1 MISLLLKASIVIAI
15 LLAFYKVFLEKE
27 SFFALNR
34 FYLLGC
40 LAIAFA
46 LPFVGLP
53 TLVHQQGMFSD
64 WLEKVKTHE
73 FIASSKAIDLE
84 TNTALITTDNG
95 VHAVQKEDKLTSNL
109 LDKEAEIT
117 NSKQTKTINET
128 VVIPK
133 PAIQPSTK
141 KTSKGFLFYLSLI
154 YLFGVV
160 VFALNLLGQLL
171 IILFKIIKSED
182 KIEDTDGIIINSKQ
196 VAEPCSFFHYI
207 FIHPESYD
215 YETYEQILA
224 HEKIHVSQKH
234 TFDLLLAE
242 IAIILLWFN
251 PFIWLLRKEIEKNI
265 EYQTDDLVL
274 RDQSIE
280 RESYQMNLLKVATFN
295 HPLVVTTNYN
305 QSLIKQRLLKMSAK
319 KSNPFSYWKYAFI
332 APLLF
337 MLVLFLNKP
346 TTVFAKHS
354 TLILTEKDAPKE
366 IVRESSS
373 NETIVTSI
381 AEPPQKNQVAENTT
395 TVLHKP
401 CDEIDEVVKQGN
413 VEQVKQLLLNQ
424 DSECWDKSTAQKA
437 ANLQLVK
444 SLIEHDADIQL
455 NQEKGSIILNG
466 PILQIRSDERH
477 EAYRKKH
484 QLDKVF
490 NPIDHDELDAATKAS
505 NELKAIQIIK
515 QLEPKHLEVKTPEAV
530 ASLDYIKYI
539 LDNGGSLS
547 IENASV
553 YIHHGNINVNVNPNS
568 QTTNYNYN
576 NQSTNYNNIGD
587 DNPNYKP
594 SSEQHTNVHSG
605 SHCKK
610 LIEVIYKEDMEAI
623 EKLLKTIDPNCVE
636 SDPGYE
642 VKKTE
647 NGQTWQTRKAR
658 TPLAAAGRKG
668 NVNIA
673 KMLLTAGADMK
684 FYNQEKETPLI
695 AGASSGSLEF
705 VQLML
710 DNGADLHRMSNAY
723 GNVLIAAA
731 RKGHLPI
738 VTYLVEKGA
747 QVNDMNNGQGS
758 PLNAAAGNGRLDIAK
773 YLLNKG
779 ADIDAQNN
787 GQGSALNAAA
797 RNGQLEMVK
806 LLIQKGANLDIAN
819 NGQGSPLNAAAR
831 NGQIEVAKLLIEG
844 GADLNTQNNGQGSA
858 LNAAARNGQVEM
870 VKLLIEKGADLDIQN
885 NGQGS
890 ALNAAARNGQ
900 VEVVK
905 LLIKAGADLN
915 IQTNGQ
921 GSALNAAA
929 RNGQL
934 EVVKLL
940 LDAGAKIDAAT
951 NGQGTALNAAARNG
965 QNEVVKLLIKKG
977 AKVNHMNH
985 SHGTALLAATRNK
998 QTKTAKILLE
1008 NGADPALSPRHH
1020 DSPIKHA
1027 RKNNYRELSK
1037 LFKAYEG
1044 AK

>member
-1 MISLLLKASIVIAI
+1 MIILLLKASIVIAI

-34 FYLLGC
+34 FYLLAC
-40 LAIAFA
+40 LVIAFA

-53 TLVHQQGMFSD
+53 TLVHQQGVFSD
-64 WLEKVKTHE
+64 WLEKVQTHE
-73 FIASSKAIDLE
+73 FISSSKAIDLA
-84 TNTALITTDNG
+84 TDTPLITTEKE
-95 VHAVQKEDKLTSNL
+95 VHPVQKKDELKPHSLEKAS
-109 LDKEAEIT
+109 EIT
-117 NSKQTKTINET
+117 NNKQAETISKA
-128 VVIPK
+128 VVSPK
-133 PAIQPSTK
+133 PAIQSSATK
-141 KTSKGFLFYLSLI
+141 TAKGFLFYLSLI

-160 VFALNLLGQLL
+160 VFALNLLSQLL
-171 IILFKIIKSED
+171 IILFKIVKSED

-196 VAEPCSFFHYI
+196 VTEPCSFFHYI

-224 HEKIHVSQKH
+224 HEKIHVSQRH

-337 MLVLFLNKP
+337 ILVLFLNKP
-346 TTVFAKHS
+346 TVVFANNNA
-354 TLILTEKDAPKE
+354 LIITEKEAPKE
-366 IVRESSS
+366 AVKALSN
-373 NETIVTSI
+373 NETIVKSI
-381 AEPPQKNQVAENTT
+381 ETPQKNQAAENTA
-395 TVLHKP
+395 TVLHTP

-413 VEQVKQLLLNQ
+413 VEQVKQLLLDQ
-424 DSECWDKSTAQKA
+424 DSDCWDKSTAQKA

-444 SLIEHDADIQL
+444 SLVEHDADIQL
-455 NQEKGSIILNG
+455 NQDKGSIILHG
-466 PILQIRSDERH
+466 PIF
-477 EAYRKKH
+477 K
-484 QLDKVF
+484 
-490 NPIDHDELDAATKAS
+490 N
-505 NELKAIQIIK
+505 
-515 QLEPKHLEVKTPEAV
+515 
-530 ASLDYIKYI
+530 
-539 LDNGGSLS
+539 GSLS

-576 NQSTNYNNIGD
+576 NQSTNYNNLED
-587 DNPNYKP
+587 DNPNYRP
-594 SSEQHTNVHSG
+594 NSEQHINVHSG
-605 SHCKK
+605 SDCKK
-610 LIEVIYKEDMEAI
+610 LIAAIYQEDI
-623 EKLLKTIDPNCVE
+623 ETIKKLLKTIDPNCFE
-636 SDPGYE
+636 ADPGYE

-668 NVNIA
+668 NVEIA
-673 KMLLTAGADMK
+673 KMLLAAGADMK

-710 DNGADLHRMSNAY
+710 DNGADLHRMTNAY
-723 GNVLIAAA
+723 GNALIAAA

-738 VTYLVEKGA
+738 VTYLVEQGA
-747 QVNDMNNGQGS
+747 KINEMNNGQGS
-758 PLNAAAGNGRLDIAK
+758 PLNAAAGNGRLEIAK

-797 RNGQLEMVK
+797 RNGQLEMIK
-806 LLIQKGANLDIAN
+806 LLIQKGANLNIAN

-831 NGQIEVAKLLIEG
+831 NG
-844 GADLNTQNNGQGSA
+844 
-858 LNAAARNGQVEM
+858 
-870 VKLLIEKGADLDIQN
+870 
-885 NGQGS
+885 
-890 ALNAAARNGQ
+890 
-900 VEVVK
+900 
-905 LLIKAGADLN
+905 
-915 IQTNGQ
+915 
-921 GSALNAAA
+921 
-929 RNGQL
+929 
-934 EVVKLL
+934 
-940 LDAGAKIDAAT
+940 
-951 NGQGTALNAAARNG
+951 
-965 QNEVVKLLIKKG
+965 
-977 AKVNHMNH
+977 
-985 SHGTALLAATRNK
+985 
-998 QTKTAKILLE
+998 
-1008 NGADPALSPRHH
+1008 
-1020 DSPIKHA
+1020 
-1027 RKNNYRELSK
+1027 
-1037 LFKAYEG
+1037 
-1044 AK
+1044 